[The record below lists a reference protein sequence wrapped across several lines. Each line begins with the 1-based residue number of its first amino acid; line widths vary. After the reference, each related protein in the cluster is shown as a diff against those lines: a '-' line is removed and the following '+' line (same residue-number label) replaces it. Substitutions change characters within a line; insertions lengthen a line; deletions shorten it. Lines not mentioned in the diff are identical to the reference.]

1 MDPKLK
7 TALAAGGAV
16 AALGVAVYLG
26 FTSMGGGRTIRTASQ
41 AASQATSSERGG
53 ASPRGGEGGVPEGWT
68 EEGSGEQRF
77 ESDGPPPPGAQAALE
92 RAAAYAND
100 YEFPDADA
108 GVTAFEDAASD
119 LALRAESDSGLE
131 GLGIASRRGLVGA
144 YRALM
149 QPLVEADKDA
159 FERAL
164 RDMGAPDPSGS
175 LALYDRLVGYLEGSR
190 VALNAARVRKVDPAL
205 PGDLPMG
212 MPNIPNLPSGASAS
226 VIPMM
231 VGVMETRDES
241 GESTTIREINIPLD
255 GVFPGARGEVD
266 AGAHAAEV
274 WAPAQFAKTRGARAD
289 LGPSIFFAHIG
300 GEWRPIA
307 MRVTLAS
314 DAAASR
320 LESMMRSRQRATQD

>member
-26 FTSMGGGRTIRTASQ
+26 FTSMGGGRTVRTASQ
-41 AASQATSSERGG
+41 ATSQTASSERGG
-53 ASPRGGEGGVPEGWT
+53 ASSRGGEGVAPEGWT
-68 EEGSGEQRF
+68 EEGAGEQRL
-77 ESDGPPPPGAQAALE
+77 ERGAAPPGAQAALE

-108 GVTAFEDAASD
+108 GAIAFEDAASD

-149 QPLVEADKDA
+149 QPLVEGDKDA

-274 WAPAQFAKTRGARAD
+274 WAPAQFAKTRGGRAD

-314 DAAASR
+314 EAAASR
-320 LESMMRSRQRATQD
+320 LESMMRSRRRATQD